1 MSDPLA
7 GQPAPVERLENV
19 PRLIAAYYSERPDP
33 SDPAQRVAFGTSGH
47 RGSSLDGS
55 FNDAHVAAIAAAI
68 VELRAADGVD
78 GPLVLGADTHALSE
92 PAFRTC
98 LEVFAAAGVRVLVD
112 EDLGFVPT
120 PVVSHAILARN
131 VGRSEGACD
140 GVVITPSHNP
150 PRDGG
155 LKYNPPHGGPAA
167 TDVTR
172 RIEARANE
180 LLAAGV
186 DAVARTPYARALAG
200 GTVERVD
207 LAGPYIEDL
216 GAVLNLDA
224 VAGSGLKLGVD
235 PMGGA
240 AVAMWPR
247 IADRWQLDLE
257 VVNRRVDAAFGFMRL
272 DHDGTIR
279 MDCSSPYAMAGLIE
293 LADRFDVAFG
303 NDPDV
308 DRHGVVAGG
317 GLMNPNHYLAVAVDY
332 LFRHRGG
339 WRADAAVG
347 KTVVTSMVLDRIAT
361 DLGRPLREVPVG
373 FKWFVDGL
381 LDGSTGFGGEESAGA
396 SFLRRDGTVWT
407 TDKDGILLA
416 LLAAEVTAVT
426 GENPAARY
434 AELAARHGDPVYRR
448 ADAPADDRQKRAL
461 SALDA
466 SAVRAT
472 ELAGES
478 IERILTRA
486 PYGDAPLGGLKV
498 ATANGWFAARPSGTE
513 AIYKIYAESF
523 LGEEH
528 LDRLMEEARAL
539 VQAAFDAA

>member
-1 MSDPLA
+1 MPDPLA
-7 GQPAPVERLENV
+7 GQPAPAERLENV
-19 PRLIAAYYSERPDP
+19 PRLVAAYYSERPDP
-33 SDPAQRVAFGTSGH
+33 SDPGQRVAFGTSGH

-98 LEVFAAAGVRVLVD
+98 LEVFAAAGVRVLID
-112 EDLGFVPT
+112 ADLGFVPT
-120 PVVSHAILARN
+120 PVVSHAILTRN
-131 VGRSEGACD
+131 VGSSPGTCD

-180 LLAAGV
+180 LLATGV

-200 GTVERVD
+200 GTVQRVD
-207 LAGPYIEDL
+207 LAGPYIDDL
-216 GAVLNLDA
+216 GAVLDLDA
-224 VAGSGLKLGVD
+224 VAASGLKLGVD

-240 AVAMWPR
+240 AVALWPR
-247 IADRWQLDLE
+247 IAERWALDLE
-257 VVNRRVDAAFGFMRL
+257 VVGGRVDATFGFMRL
-272 DHDGTIR
+272 DHDGKIR

-332 LFRHRGG
+332 LFRHRDG
-339 WRADAAVG
+339 WRPDAAVG
-347 KTVVTSMVLDRIAT
+347 KTAVTSMVLDRIAV

-381 LDGSTGFGGEESAGA
+381 RDGSTGFGGEESAGA

-426 GENPAARY
+426 GADPAARY
-434 AELAARHGDPVYRR
+434 AALAERHGAPVYRR
-448 ADAPADDRQKRAL
+448 ADAPADDHQKRAL
-461 SALDA
+461 AALDA

-472 ELAGES
+472 ELAGEA

-498 ATANGWFAARPSGTE
+498 VTANGWFAARPSGTE

-523 LGEEH
+523 LGDAH